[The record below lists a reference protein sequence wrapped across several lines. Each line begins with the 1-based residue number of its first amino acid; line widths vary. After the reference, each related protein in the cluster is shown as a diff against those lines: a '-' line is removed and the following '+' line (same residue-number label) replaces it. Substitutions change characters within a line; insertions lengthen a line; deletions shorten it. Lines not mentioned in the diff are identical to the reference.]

1 MRNANMNRLRTL
13 TLGLSMLLAVCFAA
27 SAGDD
32 AERVVKD
39 RKNFIPTR
47 IHQVVKGTAIG
58 VLLTDGQPIL
68 SMEGRSGPPDQLVF
82 SSNGASYRWVYVPTM
97 ENPTI
102 TNLQVPVGE
111 NGAVQVYPA
120 LTMANPRS
128 VVPWGVREPYSLV
141 EIQVNSGMGSP
152 RNDSF
157 VASQFK
163 VVEGTK
169 QFPLQVGKVLAEVKQ
184 LYAERT
190 KKNEADTEKA
200 MTAAAKKALG
210 DRKLT
215 GPRERSDL
223 MYVTWMPE
231 VEQLRVHFLTK
242 ISDGAFTTMMGG
254 GALIR
259 DPELPV
265 PPRAKTKAAPI
276 KPQPY
281 KVGTAVGIEFG
292 VAYVVSKEGK
302 VLHTETLP
310 IESFTQ
316 QLQPPPGMRPGLPPG
331 RPGLPP
337 RLEVLPPP
345 AIPGE
350 KR

>member
-1 MRNANMNRLRTL
+1 MKRLHFL
-13 TLGLSMLLAVCFAA
+13 TLGTGLLLVASFAA
-27 SAGDD
+27 NAGDD

-39 RKNFIPTR
+39 RKSFIPTR
-47 IHQVVKGTAIG
+47 NHQVVKGTAVG

-128 VVPWGVREPYSLV
+128 VVPWGVSEPYTLV

-157 VASQFK
+157 VASSFK

-169 QFPLQVGKVLAEVKQ
+169 QFPLKVGKVLAEVKQ
-184 LYAERT
+184 QYADRL
-190 KKNEADTEKA
+190 KKTEVDIEKA
-200 MTAAAKKALG
+200 MAAAAKKALG
-210 DRKLT
+210 DKKLT
-215 GPRERSDL
+215 GPRERKDL

-231 VEQLRVHFLTK
+231 TEQLRVHFLTK

-265 PPRAKTKAAPI
+265 PPRAKPRAAPF

-281 KVGTAVGIEFG
+281 KVGTAFGIEFG

-302 VLHTETLP
+302 VLHVETLP
-310 IESFTQ
+310 VETFTQ
-316 QLQPPPGMRPGLPPG
+316 EMQVPPGIRPGLPPG

-337 RLEVLPPP
+337 RLEVVPPQ